1 MLDTVRPLEVAW
13 RGLGLTPTTYSAGAF
28 PFLSLSL
35 PRAYVGQIY
44 LGFPTWPSAVV
55 TRQGLHNTS
64 HI

>member
-28 PFLSLSL
+28 LLSGSLS
-35 PRAYVGQIY
+35 RAYTTQICW
-44 LGFPTWPSAVV
+44 GFPTWPSAVV
-55 TRQGLHNTS
+55 TQQGLRNTS